1 MFDKYETKS
10 YPEYFQLEDSDT
22 ETEKIQSTLKCKK
35 ETYVNTKRFSDDF
48 FEPECIFTKE
58 NRNISFYQSDSTNS
72 YRDRKYKSFNKI
84 YDTNYDSDAIR
95 KSSSSPANYTEEQFS
110 YNYTNTE
117 DNNNINE
124 NNIPLNQRICLDKF
138 LLKNSNKIP
147 RRTIKAY
154 QNQFDVE
161 KSDNFN
167 VLSYRPE
174 DYESDYIKTDAKS
187 KIIKI
192 FQKEDASELFFPSK
206 RAQSPQSRPTSN
218 NSSEKKEKLMSYQTP
233 TLKYQSFFGSYIRP
247 KNVKNSSQAK
257 SISKRKINQLE
268 DFNIDK
274 LIEIG
279 DNCSDKWKR
288 ILSFGKKIKSIK
300 NKNKCNKL
308 NYNIE
313 NERFLKKM
321 NNENENA
328 LTNENLAEIVK
339 ISPKR
344 HNLEENIKNINDN
357 DKKIMTKKIVYH
369 GQIKRKRNIKN
380 TNTLTLQNKEMNN
393 GNKFNEDINKNLNIN
408 NAKKELNYNNANVIT
423 KTNNNNSAKYKKIN
437 SKPNSQPR
445 EFFYNK
451 NKGDPIYHEIMPK
464 KTLQKKKIDIDLN
477 DGKNYSINNYQ
488 KINSIVE
495 KNKYITMTNKD
506 NNSNNNKQNELSKKI
521 ILTEEDN
528 NLNKKIIIQQIKPSI
543 KKATINSSNQENKY
557 NKSNVGNKSFKN
569 ISNKGFKSKN
579 YYGYD
584 ERHNLEGTINNHS
597 YYVSIYSRKKINQKN
612 NSIDMINN

>member
-10 YPEYFQLEDSDT
+10 YPDYFQLEDSDT
-22 ETEKIQSTLKCKK
+22 ETEKIKSTLKCKK
-35 ETYVNTKRFSDDF
+35 ETYVNPKRFSDDV

-58 NRNISFYQSDSTNS
+58 NRNISFYQSDSRNS
-72 YRDRKYKSFNKI
+72 YRDRKYKSFNKN
-84 YDTNYDSDAIR
+84 YDINYDSDFIR

-110 YNYTNTE
+110 YNYSNTE
-117 DNNNINE
+117 DNNINE
-124 NNIPLNQRICLDKF
+124 NNIPLNQRICLDTF

-147 RRTIKAY
+147 KRTIKTF

-206 RAQSPQSRPTSN
+206 RAQSPQSVPSSN
-218 NSSEKKEKLMSYQTP
+218 NSSGKKEKLMSYQTP
-233 TLKYQSFFGSYIRP
+233 TLKFQSFFGSYTRP
-247 KNVKNSSQAK
+247 KNVKNSSQDQ
-257 SISKRKINQLE
+257 SNSKRKINQLE

-279 DNCSDKWKR
+279 DNCSDKWKN

-300 NKNKCNKL
+300 NKIRYNKL
-308 NYNIE
+308 KYKIE
-313 NERFLKKM
+313 NGRFSKKM
-321 NNENENA
+321 NNENENG

-339 ISPKR
+339 ISPKS
-344 HNLEENIKNINDN
+344 HNLEENIKNMNDN
-357 DKKIMTKKIVYH
+357 DKKIMPKKLVYH

-393 GNKFNEDINKNLNIN
+393 QNKANEDTNKNLNIN
-408 NAKKELNYNNANVIT
+408 NAKKELNYNKTNIKTN
-423 KTNNNNSAKYKKIN
+423 TNNNNTEKYKILN
-437 SKPNSQPR
+437 SKTNSQPR

-451 NKGDPIYHEIMPK
+451 NKGNPIYHEITPN
-464 KTLQKKKIDIDLN
+464 KTLQKKKIDINLN
-477 DGKNYSINNYQ
+477 DSQNYSINNYQ
-488 KINSIVE
+488 KINNIIE
-495 KNKYITMTNKD
+495 KNKYITMMNKD
-506 NNSNNNKQNELSKKI
+506 SNNNNNMQNELSKKLL
-521 ILTEEDN
+521 LTEEDN
-528 NLNKKIIIQQIKPSI
+528 NLNKKNIIHQIKPSI
-543 KKATINSSNQENKY
+543 KKTTMNSSNQENKY
-557 NKSNVGNKSFKN
+557 NKNNINNKSLKN

-597 YYVSIYSRKKINQKN
+597 YYVSVYSRKKINQKN
-612 NSIDMINN
+612 NSIDKINNY